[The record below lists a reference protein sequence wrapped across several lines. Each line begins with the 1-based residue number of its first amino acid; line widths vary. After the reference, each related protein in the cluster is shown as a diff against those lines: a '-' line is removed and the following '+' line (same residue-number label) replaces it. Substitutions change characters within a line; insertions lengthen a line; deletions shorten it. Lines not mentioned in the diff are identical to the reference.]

1 MATTYPTGTTS
12 TDTSTMTTVVG
23 ILALIAIIALVY
35 FITRGAQSP
44 TPSGLPEKATTE
56 QGSVIPG
63 VQPAPNR

>member
-35 FITRGAQSP
+35 FITRGTRVPSP
-44 TPSGLPEKATTE
+44 GIAPEKATTE
-56 QGSVIPG
+56 QGGVAPG